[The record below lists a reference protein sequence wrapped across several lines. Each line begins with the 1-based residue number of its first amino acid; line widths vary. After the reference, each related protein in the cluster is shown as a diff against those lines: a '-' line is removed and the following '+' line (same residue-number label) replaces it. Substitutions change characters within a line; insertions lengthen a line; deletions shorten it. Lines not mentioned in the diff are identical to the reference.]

1 MSANLLNITSSYAEN
16 QTGFNRAFYPC
27 SLPGKM
33 EFCDIPCIVPTT
45 PAQEL
50 SANQSHPKKSIE
62 TTSAEKERRREKRS
76 IPAGIKRNRQLRR
89 NARERERQS
98 RLNNAFDVL
107 RGVIPDYLTGKGPE
121 RKLTQIETLR
131 LAQHYIM
138 ALTELLQE
146 PQQCYWLTDWHE
158 LGKKSQHERSD
169 ETCRVSYTGLRRW
182 LSQITAEINMSP
194 ACRPP
199 YWMTHWSQRTNK
211 LY

>member
-146 PQQCYWLTDWHE
+146 PQQCYWLTNWHE
-158 LGKKSQHERSD
+158 LKQKKPAWERWWKSHILD
-169 ETCRVSYTGLRRW
+169 YVEDCL
-182 LSQITAEINMSP
+182 
-194 ACRPP
+194 
-199 YWMTHWSQRTNK
+199 K
-211 LY
+211 